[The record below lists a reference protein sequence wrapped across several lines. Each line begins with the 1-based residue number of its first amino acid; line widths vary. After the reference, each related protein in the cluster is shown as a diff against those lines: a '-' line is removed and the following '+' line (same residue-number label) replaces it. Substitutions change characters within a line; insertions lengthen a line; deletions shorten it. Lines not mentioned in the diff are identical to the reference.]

1 MPTLHWLN
9 KEEHIKADK
18 KVPYRVLEPDLELSY
33 GDDSENMIIQGDNL
47 DALKSLLPYYAGK
60 VKCIFIDPPYNTGNA
75 FEHYDDNLEHSTWL
89 GIMYPRLVLLRQL
102 LAEDGVIFVQIDDNQ
117 SAYLKV
123 ILDEIFGRNN
133 MINSI
138 VVNMSNLSGPKI
150 QHAIN
155 GKRFP
160 KIKEYIH
167 IYRKSTACKPF
178 KIPKR
183 DKHTWDDEYNMI
195 IPTFDEHTLEN
206 ILNGDATEISSYRI
220 CSLNTYIKDL
230 KIKDKDIKQW
240 KLKNSYRIFA
250 SKPNEALLKKAKDMT
265 FTTNIAIIQNSS
277 GDKKLIKT
285 DFNENT
291 STARIELVSAK
302 KNMKVFY
309 GDHWDDICTT
319 GGVGQEG
326 QITFVNSKKP
336 EKLIERVIKCCTTES
351 DLVLDSFLGSGTTCA
366 VAQKMG
372 RKYIGIEMGEHAK
385 THCVPRLQK
394 VIDGEQGGISKNINW
409 TGGGGFKFYSL
420 GDEIFTADGQINK
433 AVKFSTLARHIW
445 FSETKTPITVQPSDM
460 LLGIYE
466 NTAYILLYNGILGD
480 RRPTGG
486 NVLTRA
492 ILQDIQSVLPDFTG
506 NITVYGESC
515 RLGTKTQEENKITFK
530 QTPYDVRV

>member
-60 VKCIFIDPPYNTGNA
+60 VKCIFIDPPYNVRKDFG
-75 FEHYDDNLEHSTWL
+75 HYNDNLEHSQWL
-89 GIMYPRLVLLRQL
+89 EMIYPRLVLLRQL
-102 LAEDGVIFVQIDDNQ
+102 LSEDGSICVSIDDDEGH
-117 SAYLKV
+117 YLK
-123 ILDEIFGRNN
+123 IIMDEIFGRNN
-133 MINSI
+133 FISNVIWEKKYAPQNDAKWLSDNHDHIFVYAKNKKVWRPNLLPRTEKQNKAYKNPDNDPRGGWKAGDLSVKTYNANYDYSI
-138 VVNMSNLSGPKI
+138 TTP
-150 QHAIN
+150 N
-155 GKRFP
+155 GRIVHPPAGRCWRTTKNKFEEMLKDNRIWFGNDGNNVPAVKRFLTDV
-160 KIKEYIH
+160 KQGITSMTIWKYEDVGH
-167 IYRKSTACKPF
+167 
-178 KIPKR
+178 
-183 DKHTWDDEYNMI
+183 NQ
-195 IPTFDEHTLEN
+195 
-206 ILNGDATEISSYRI
+206 DARHEVAAF
-220 CSLNTYIKDL
+220 
-230 KIKDKDIKQW
+230 
-240 KLKNSYRIFA
+240 NSNDIFA
-250 SKPNEALLKKAKDMT
+250 TP
-265 FTTNIAIIQNSS
+265 
-277 GDKKLIKT
+277 
-285 DFNENT
+285 
-291 STARIELVSAK
+291 
-302 KNMKVFY
+302 
-309 GDHWDDICTT
+309 
-319 GGVGQEG
+319 
-326 QITFVNSKKP
+326 KP
-336 EKLIERVIKCCTTES
+336 EKLLQRILHLGS
-351 DLVLDSFLGSGTTCA
+351 NDGDLVLDSFLGSGTTCA

-394 VIDGEQGGISKNINW
+394 VIDGEQGGISKDVKW

-433 AVKFSTLARHIW
+433 AVKFPTLARHIW

-530 QTPYDVRV
+530 QTPYDVKV